1 MSSFYTNATAI
12 ALFLSTFNAT
22 VTTLMSYPELLM
34 WSIGNEISLGSAS
47 GLALSSATGLWSG
60 TVFLGWA
67 NMWSL
72 VGTLAAIIHE
82 LDPYHP
88 VSSCTPNIN
97 ADVMLNGFMRYAN
110 SLDLFGANVYG
121 SAATGFVAKVAVI
134 QGSTGW
140 NRPFFAS
147 EFGAMNWFNAPYTG
161 GTTAA
166 GASVLST
173 YLEDTSTTK
182 AATYLQAYQSFVA
195 GSSLG
200 VPVSPGVGVAQGGGG
215 GMVLGAYAFQLGWTW
230 QATATWVNL
239 LNYYTYTFVSAA
251 GGFDGAGT
259 TVPGAWAVGNEQAE
273 VLDTLSYMYSGAYPA
288 QRAPNITSAL
298 GILLNAQTGPQNIN
312 LQAGQLYTASI
323 AAVDP
328 AGGQLGY
335 QWMVRLAACLRI
347 ALRSC

>member
-1 MSSFYTNATAI
+1 MRPALHSRARARRARVLPVTVGIQLPSLSVGMSSFYTNATAI
-12 ALFLSTFNAT
+12 SLFLSTFNAT

-60 TVFLGWA
+60 TAFLGWA

-121 SAATGFVAKVAVI
+121 SAATGFVAKVSGL

-147 EFGAMNWFNAPYTG
+147 EFGTCWP
-161 GTTAA
+161 
-166 GASVLST
+166 LT
-173 YLEDTSTTK
+173 YARSR
-182 AATYLQAYQSFVA
+182 
-195 GSSLG
+195 
-200 VPVSPGVGVAQGGGG
+200 
-215 GMVLGAYAFQLGWTW
+215 
-230 QATATWVNL
+230 
-239 LNYYTYTFVSAA
+239 
-251 GGFDGAGT
+251 DGI
-259 TVPGAWAVGNEQAE
+259 GNHA
-273 VLDTLSYMYSGAYPA
+273 
-288 QRAPNITSAL
+288 
-298 GILLNAQTGPQNIN
+298 
-312 LQAGQLYTASI
+312 
-323 AAVDP
+323 
-328 AGGQLGY
+328 
-335 QWMVRLAACLRI
+335 
-347 ALRSC
+347 